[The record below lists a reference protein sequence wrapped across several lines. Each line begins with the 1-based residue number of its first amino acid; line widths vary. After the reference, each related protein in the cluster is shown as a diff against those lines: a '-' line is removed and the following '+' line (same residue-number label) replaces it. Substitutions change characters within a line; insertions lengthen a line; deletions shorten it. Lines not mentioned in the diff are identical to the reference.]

1 MNYCDQKNITFMM
14 IHRSGGS
21 TVKRIIPVIQQRC
34 AEATAAAVAA
44 HCSTDNSMDCSMDN
58 EASNTTPTTGILP
71 VPNAPEEEC
80 YLLAQWAVDSYY
92 KVVIGANGGLEAL
105 VRALECFP
113 MNALVQEY
121 ACIAMAHLCR
131 STGSE
136 NHHAAVVAVRVVP
149 LLLQSTLCRHA
160 GNVAVVAAACEAL
173 SVLSPVWLAW
183 QQQQQ
188 QQQPTTTTIPDG
200 SPTMNHN
207 NNDDEAVAY
216 KEQMVSVLR
225 NVQEMYLHPQHKR
238 TAEQL
243 LTAFL

>member
-34 AEATAAAVAA
+34 AEATAAA
-44 HCSTDNSMDCSMDN
+44 HCSTDSMDCSIDN
-58 EASNTTPTTGILP
+58 EASNTVPTILP
-71 VPNAPEEEC
+71 VPTAPEEEC

-105 VRALECFP
+105 VRAHECFP
-113 MNALVQEY
+113 RNALVQEY

-136 NHHAAVVAVRVVP
+136 NQQAAVVAVRVVP

-188 QQQPTTTTIPDG
+188 PTTTSILDG
-200 SPTMNHN
+200 SPTMNNN